1 MAVRPKQTRAA
12 SLSLR
17 LGSMINDL
25 IMPFAAGVALRRE
38 AAMQRR
44 VLLQSMSG
52 GGHYNGAGRTARG
65 KDFRANSSDAVESMR
80 ADRARMGWIAQDML
94 RNNPRVVKAVRQIV
108 NNIVGAGIQYSVR
121 MTDPLDIETKAKIEA
136 MIKRHCGSRDLD
148 ADGMLSLYGLQQLA
162 MSTVVGPGEVLLRRR
177 LRRQEDGLSLP
188 FQVQILE
195 CDYLNENI
203 DGRLPNGNM
212 AVQGIEF
219 NGIGKRVAYHLY
231 VEHPGGRYGTGGAT
245 RRVTA
250 DNIIHAFDVRRP
262 GQKRGMTWL
271 APVITLLHELQKYQD
286 GQVKRQE
293 IAALFAGIYKSE
305 ETSDELEDALSEMSP
320 GAIMK
325 IGSDEELEFTDPPS
339 VDGYEPFMRVTDRTI
354 AGAVGVTYEGFT
366 GDYSQVTYTS
376 GRMGRMDVD
385 PNFLHW
391 QKNLAIAQICDSLG
405 AWIKEAVTDVTGI
418 DPSAWSLDWTA
429 PRRPVLDPTKDW
441 PAYEDARRAGFMSR
455 RQVIRETGGDPDKVE
470 AEILEENAWAQ
481 KHSVTLSSDAGTP
494 KTAARPAE
502 PDAPKKA
509 SKP

>member
-1 MAVRPKQTRAA
+1 MAVRTKSVKAPG
-12 SLSLR
+12 LSLR
-17 LGSMINDL
+17 VGSLINDL
-25 IMPFAAGVALRRE
+25 IMPFASGLALRRE

-44 VLLQSMSG
+44 VLLQGMSG

-121 MTDPLDIETKAKIEA
+121 MSDPEDTDTKVQIEA
-136 MIKRHCGSRDLD
+136 LIKRHCGSLDMD
-148 ADGMLSLYGLQQLA
+148 ADGMLSLYGLQQLG
-162 MSTVVGPGEVLLRRR
+162 MSTIVGPGEVLLRRR
-177 LRRQEDGLSLP
+177 LRRTEDGLALP
-188 FQVQILE
+188 FQVQVME
-195 CDYLNENI
+195 CDYLNENV

-219 NGIGKRVAYHLY
+219 NSIGKRVAYHLY
-231 VEHPGGRYGTGGAT
+231 AEHPGGRLGTGGAT

-293 IAALFAGIYKSE
+293 IAALFAGVYKTE
-305 ETSDELEDALSEMSP
+305 ETADELEEAFGEMSP
-320 GAIMK
+320 GAIMR
-325 IGSDEELEFTDPPS
+325 IGSDEELDFTDPPS

-354 AGAVGVTYEGFT
+354 AGALGVTYEGFT
-366 GDYSQVTYTS
+366 GDYSNVNYSS

-391 QKNLAIAQICDSLG
+391 QKNLAIAQICDPLG
-405 AWIKEAVTDVTGI
+405 AWIKEAVTDVAGI
-418 DPSAWSLDWTA
+418 DPATWSLDWTA

-470 AEILEENAWAQ
+470 AEILEENTWAATN
-481 KHSVTLSSDAGTP
+481 SVTLSSDAATP
-494 KTAARPAE
+494 KTAPRAVAPE
-502 PDAPKKA
+502 EPKKV

>member
-1 MAVRPKQTRAA
+1 MAVRAKSVKSPG
-12 SLSLR
+12 LSLR
-17 LGSMINDL
+17 VGSLINDL

-52 GGHYNGAGRTARG
+52 AGHYNGAGRTARG

-121 MTDPLDIETKAKIEA
+121 MSDPGDIETKVQIETL
-136 MIKRHCGSRDLD
+136 IKRHCGSLDID
-148 ADGMLSLYGLQQLA
+148 ADGMLSLYGLQQLG
-162 MSTVVGPGEVLLRRR
+162 MSTIVGPGEVLLRRR
-177 LRRQEDGLSLP
+177 LRRAEDGLVLP
-188 FQVQILE
+188 FQVQVME
-195 CDYLNENI
+195 CDYLNELI

-231 VEHPGGRYGTGGAT
+231 AEHPGGRFGAGGAT

-293 IAALFAGIYKSE
+293 IAALFAGVYKTE
-305 ETSDELEDALSEMSP
+305 ETADELEEAFGEMSP
-320 GAIMK
+320 GAIMR

-354 AGAVGVTYEGFT
+354 AGALGVTYEGFT
-366 GDYSQVTYTS
+366 GDYSNVNYSS

-391 QKNLAIAQICDSLG
+391 QKNLAIAQICDPLG
-405 AWIKEAVTDVTGI
+405 GWIKEAVTDVEGI
-418 DPSAWSLDWTA
+418 DPSTWSLDWTA

-481 KHSVTLSSDAGTP
+481 ANEVTLSSDAATP
-494 KTAARPAE
+494 KTAPRAIA
-502 PDAPKKA
+502 PDEPKKVK
-509 SKP
+509 KP

>member
-1 MAVRPKQTRAA
+1 
-12 SLSLR
+12 
-17 LGSMINDL
+17 
-25 IMPFAAGVALRRE
+25 
-38 AAMQRR
+38 MQRR

-52 GGHYNGAGRTARG
+52 AGHYNGAGRTARG

-121 MTDPLDIETKAKIEA
+121 MTDPADTETKALIEVLV
-136 MIKRHCGSRDLD
+136 KRHCGSLDMD
-148 ADGMLSLYGLQQLA
+148 ADGMLSLYGLQQLG
-162 MSTVVGPGEVLLRRR
+162 MSTIVGPGEVLLRRR
-177 LRRQEDGLSLP
+177 LRRAEDGLALP
-188 FQVQILE
+188 FQVQVME
-195 CDYLNENI
+195 CDYLNELI

-231 VEHPGGRYGTGGAT
+231 AEHPGGRFGTGGAT

-262 GQKRGMTWL
+262 GQRRGMTWL

-293 IAALFAGIYKSE
+293 IAALFAGVYKTE
-305 ETSDELEDALSEMSP
+305 ETADELEEAFGEMSP
-320 GAIMK
+320 GAIMR

-354 AGAVGVTYEGFT
+354 AGALGVTYEGFT
-366 GDYSQVTYTS
+366 GDYSNVNYSS

-391 QKNLAIAQICDSLG
+391 QKNLAIAQICDPMG
-405 AWIKEAVTDVTGI
+405 AWIKEAVTDVEGI
-418 DPSAWSLDWTA
+418 DPATWALDWTA

-455 RQVIRETGGDPDKVE
+455 RQVIRETGGDPEKVE

-481 KHSVTLSSDAGTP
+481 ANEVTLSSDAGTP
-494 KTAARPAE
+494 KTAPRAIA
-502 PDAPKKA
+502 PDEPKKVR
-509 SKP
+509 KP